1 MHRGASCAKMVEN
14 YQDARW
20 PRSAQGVM
28 PLKVIAVLMPFRPVP
43 IITRQ
48 ADQAAEWFASQ
59 AISAGGTLQGYTSV
73 AGAGAQY
80 AAYWTPQEVLQAD
93 AHRRAKQGG
102 P

>member
-1 MHRGASCAKMVEN
+1 KIGPTPRG
-14 YQDARW
+14 
-20 PRSAQGVM
+20 
-28 PLKVIAVLMPFRPVP
+28 VP

-48 ADQAAEWFASQ
+48 ADQATQWPASQ

-80 AAYWTPQEVLQAD
+80 AAYWTAQEVRQAD
-93 AHRRAKQGG
+93 ASQRAKQKG